1 MRDRGWGGRPPSP
14 NRFDALA
21 PWIVILAGVAA
32 ALHVGKLPPA
42 LPFLKDALGVT
53 LIQAGFLL
61 SMVQFAGMTLGLCV
75 GLAADTL
82 GRKRSM
88 LSGLVVLS
96 VASTLGSMAQS
107 PRMLLVLRGAE
118 GLGFLLVILPAPA
131 LLRQLVTTN
140 QLSTML
146 GVWSAYMPM
155 GTATALLVGSLWI
168 PAFGWPSWWILF
180 ALLSA
185 VMALWIERVVPSDE
199 QRTRCVASVLPADTE
214 PAIFLT
220 WSQRLKE
227 TLAAPGPWLVSLTFA
242 VYASQWWSVVGF
254 LPYIYTQAGFS
265 GGLVGILTAFAAAVN
280 IVGNT
285 ASGNLL
291 KRGVS
296 PITLLICGFMAMTVG
311 SVLAYGAFTSD
322 QPIWRYAGVVLF
334 SMFGGLVPGT
344 LFSLAVLLSPREHD
358 VSTTVGWMQQWS
370 AIGSFAGPPVVAW
383 VGAWAGSWQW
393 TWVFTGIC
401 SAMGIGLSC
410 KIANVIRSKVTDGN
424 SHLYYCAGKNS

>member
-1 MRDRGWGGRPPSP
+1 MNSMRKTSR
-14 NRFDALA
+14 NRLNSLA
-21 PWIVILAGVAA
+21 PWVVILTGVVA

-88 LSGLVVLS
+88 LSGLAVLS
-96 VASTLGSMAQS
+96 VASVLGSMAQS
-107 PRMLLVLRGAE
+107 PQMLLVLRGAE
-118 GLGFLLVILPAPA
+118 GLGFLLVVLPAPA
-131 LLRQLVTTN
+131 LIRQIVSTK

-155 GTATALLVGSLWI
+155 GAATALLVGPLWI
-168 PAFGWPSWWILF
+168 PAFGWPSWWIIF
-180 ALLSA
+180 ALLSTG
-185 VMALWIERVVPSDE
+185 MAWWAERVVPSDE
-199 QRTRCVASVLPADTE
+199 QRTRQVASVHQTDAE
-214 PAIFLT
+214 PAILLA
-220 WSQRLKE
+220 WPQRLKE
-227 TLAAPGPWLVSLTFA
+227 TLTAPGPWLISLTFA
-242 VYASQWWSVVGF
+242 VYSSQWWSVVGF

-280 IVGNT
+280 IVGNA
-285 ASGNLL
+285 ASGHLL

-296 PITLLICGFMAMTVG
+296 PITLLVCGFVAMTVG

-322 QPIWRYAGVVLF
+322 QPIWRYAGVVIF
-334 SMFGGLVPGT
+334 SLFGGLVPGT
-344 LFSLAVLLSPREHD
+344 LFSLAVLLSPHERD

-401 SAMGIGLSC
+401 SAAGIGLSW
-410 KIANVIRSKVTDGN
+410 KIANVIRSKSNDVN
-424 SHLYYCAGKNS
+424 SHL

>member
-1 MRDRGWGGRPPSP
+1 MRTTSP
-14 NRFDALA
+14 NRLDPLA
-21 PWIVILAGVAA
+21 PWIVILAGVVA

-88 LSGLVVLS
+88 LSGLAVLS
-96 VASTLGSMAQS
+96 VASALGSMARS
-107 PRMLLVLRGAE
+107 PQMLLILRGAE
-118 GLGFLLVILPAPA
+118 GLGFLLVVLPAPA
-131 LLRQLVTTN
+131 LIRQIVTTN

-155 GTATALLVGSLWI
+155 GAATALLVGPLWI
-168 PAFGWPSWWILF
+168 PAFGWPSWWIIF
-180 ALLSA
+180 ALLSTG
-185 VMALWIERVVPSDE
+185 MAWWAERVVPSDV
-199 QRTRCVASVLPADTE
+199 QRTNYVASVLQTDAE
-214 PAIFLT
+214 PAILVA

-227 TLAAPGPWLVSLTFA
+227 TLTAPGPWLVSLTFA
-242 VYASQWWSVVGF
+242 VYSSQWWSVVGF
-254 LPYIYTQAGFS
+254 LPYIYTQAGLS

-280 IVGNT
+280 IVGN
-285 ASGNLL
+285 AGSGHLL

-296 PITLLICGFMAMTVG
+296 PITLLVCGFLAMTVG

-322 QPIWRYAGVVLF
+322 QPLLRYAGVVLF
-334 SMFGGLVPGT
+334 SLFGGLVPGT
-344 LFSLAVLLSPREHD
+344 LFSLAVLLSPHERD

-370 AIGSFAGPPVVAW
+370 AMGSFAGPPVVAW

-401 SAMGIGLSC
+401 SAAGIGLSW
-410 KIANVIRSKVTDGN
+410 KIANVIRSKSSVDN
-424 SHLYYCAGKNS
+424 SHCSYYTGK

>member
-1 MRDRGWGGRPPSP
+1 MNPVRTTSFHRSK
-14 NRFDALA
+14 ALA
-21 PWIVILAGVAA
+21 AWIVILSGVVA

-61 SMVQFAGMTLGLCV
+61 SMVQFAGMTLGLFV

-88 LSGLVVLS
+88 LSGLAVLS
-96 VASTLGSMAQS
+96 GASALGSMAQS
-107 PRMLLVLRGAE
+107 PQMLLFLRGAE
-118 GLGFLLVILPAPA
+118 GLGFLLVVLAAPA
-131 LLRQLVTTN
+131 LIRQIVTTR

-146 GVWSAYMPM
+146 GIWGSYIPM

-185 VMALWIERVVPSDE
+185 GMAWWAERSVPADE
-199 QRTRCVASVLPADTE
+199 QCTRRKAEVLQADAG
-214 PAIFLT
+214 PAIPVT
-220 WSQRLKE
+220 WQLRLKE

-242 VYASQWWSVVGF
+242 VYAGQWWSVVGF

-265 GGLVGILTAFAAAVN
+265 GGLVAILTAFAAAVN
-280 IVGNT
+280 IIGNT
-285 ASGNLL
+285 ASGRLI

-296 PITLLICGFMAMTVG
+296 PTTLLICGFVAMKVG
-311 SVLAYGAFTSD
+311 SLLAFGAFTSD

-344 LFSLAVLLSPREHD
+344 LFSLAVLLSPHERD
-358 VSTTVGWMQQWS
+358 VATTVGWMQQWS
-370 AIGSFAGPPVVAW
+370 ATGSFAGPPAVAW
-383 VGAWAGSWQW
+383 VAAWAGSWQW
-393 TWVFTGIC
+393 TWVCTCIC
-401 SAMGIGLSC
+401 SAAGIGLAT
-410 KIANVIRSKVTDGN
+410 KIANLIRSKSDIDG
-424 SHLYYCAGKNS
+424 SHLYHDTGKQA

>member
-1 MRDRGWGGRPPSP
+1 MIPIRITSP
-14 NRFDALA
+14 NRLHPLA
-21 PWIVILAGVAA
+21 PWIVILAGVLA

-61 SMVQFAGMTLGLCV
+61 SMVQFAGMALGICV

-88 LSGLVVLS
+88 LSGLAVLS
-96 VASTLGSMAQS
+96 AASALGSLAQS
-107 PRMLLVLRGAE
+107 PHMLLILRGAE
-118 GLGFLLVILPAPA
+118 GLGVLLVVLPAPA
-131 LLRQLVTTN
+131 LIRQLVTTN

-146 GVWSAYMPM
+146 GIWSAYMPM
-155 GTATALLVGSLWI
+155 GVAMALLVGPLWI

-185 VMALWIERVVPSDE
+185 GMTWLTERVVPSDE
-199 QRTRCVASVLPADTE
+199 QRTGYVASVLQTDTE
-214 PAIFLT
+214 PAIILA

-242 VYASQWWSVVGF
+242 VYSSQWWSVFGF
-254 LPYIYTQAGFS
+254 LPYIYTQAGLS
-265 GGLVGILTAFAAAVN
+265 GGLVGILTALAAAVN

-285 ASGNLL
+285 ASGHFL

-296 PITLLICGFMAMTVG
+296 PITLLACGFIAMTVG
-311 SVLAYGAFTSD
+311 SIMAYGSFTSN

-334 SMFGGLVPGT
+334 SMFGGLIPGT
-344 LFSLAVLLSPREHD
+344 LFSLAVLLSPHERD

-370 AIGSFAGPPVVAW
+370 AIGSFTGPPVVAW
-383 VGAWAGSWQW
+383 VSTWAGSWQW
-393 TWVFTGIC
+393 TWILTGVC
-401 SAMGIGLSC
+401 SAAGIGLSW
-410 KIANVIRSKVTDGN
+410 KIAQVIRSKSNDGN
-424 SHLYYCAGKNS
+424 SHLYGL